1 MVKYVI
7 LYHVRDDV
15 TTYIKAYK
23 NHYCMISDLSNRK
36 SINFRTEYPEHLL
49 VLENGIL
56 ISNSD
61 ALLVFYQ
68 TSSLKE
74 YTKFNEHYE
83 MIRKL

>member
-7 LYHVRDDV
+7 LYHVSDDV

-23 NHYCMISDLSNRK
+23 NHYSMISNNINRNT
-36 SINFRTEYPEHLL
+36 SDFRVEYPEHLL